1 MNGRTAQ
8 PRVSISASAASFRQ
22 ALSRHALL
30 LIFVLLVG
38 VLAFSSPSFRTTAN
52 LVNIIEQQ
60 SIIGIVA
67 CGMLLMILLGGF
79 DLSVGAVGA
88 ATSVMAAWIM
98 SMAGIV
104 PGVLAALFLGAIIG
118 LANGLLIA
126 KLRIN
131 PFVVTLGMQTLVTGL
146 LFVQTGATPVYGV
159 PDEFTVV
166 GLGRMGPIPVAALIY
181 AFVALSVW
189 ALLRFSVFGQHVYAV
204 GGNLEASRL
213 AGIKTDRV
221 TVVVYTLGAI
231 SAAIGGLILLGQTS
245 IGQPSAATSWPLSA
259 IAAVAVAGVP
269 LTGGAGGVG
278 TVVVGTLLLGTISN
292 ALNQFGV
299 SPYWQPA
306 ITGTVILVAVGI
318 DTLQR
323 GRHTS

>member
-1 MNGRTAQ
+1 MTQ
-8 PRVSISASAASFRQ
+8 PMSAVRNRPMLPPWA
-22 ALSRHALL
+22 SRHALL
-30 LIFVLLVG
+30 LIFVALVG
-38 VLAFSSPSFRTTAN
+38 VLALTSPSFRTTAN

-88 ATSVMAAWIM
+88 AASVMAAWTM
-98 SMAGIV
+98 SLAGIV
-104 PGVLAALFLGAIIG
+104 PGVLSAIALGAAVG

-126 KLRIN
+126 KLHIN

-146 LFVQTGATPVYGV
+146 LFVATGASPVYGV
-159 PDEFTVV
+159 PEAFSIV
-166 GLGRMGPIPVAALIY
+166 GLGRLGPIPVAALIY
-181 AFVALSVW
+181 AFVVLGVW
-189 ALLRFSVFGQHVYAV
+189 ALLRFTVFGHHIYAV
-204 GGNLEASRL
+204 GGNVEASRL

-221 TVVVYTLGAI
+221 TIIVYTLGAI
-231 SAAIGGLILLGQTS
+231 TAAIGGLILLGQTA
-245 IGQPSAATSWPLSA
+245 IGQPSSATTWPLAA
-259 IAAVAVAGVP
+259 IAAVAVAGIP

-278 TVVVGTLLLGTISN
+278 TVVVGTLLLGTVSN
-292 ALNQFGV
+292 ALNQFGI

-306 ITGTVILVAVGI
+306 ITGVVILVAVGA

-323 GRHTS
+323 RRRST